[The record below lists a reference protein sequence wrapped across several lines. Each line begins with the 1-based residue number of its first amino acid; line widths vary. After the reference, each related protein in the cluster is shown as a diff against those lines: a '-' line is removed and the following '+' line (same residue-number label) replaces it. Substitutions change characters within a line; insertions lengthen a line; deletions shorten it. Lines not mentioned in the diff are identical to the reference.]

1 MNLRN
6 FVKSSHIYLKSQFTL
21 DRRSHHNSFLRTL
34 DYGKDINIR
43 TNLLKVNG
51 YINGEKEEL
60 TLVPF
65 YPRGNRNPKSQ
76 CMVVWIKEE

>member
-1 MNLRN
+1 MCN
-6 FVKSSHIYLKSQFTL
+6 ITILKTIEIAIDKNRDFKIIEDGETFIRKL
-21 DRRSHHNSFLRTL
+21 DN
-34 DYGKDINIR
+34 GKDVNIM

-60 TLVPF
+60 TLIPF
-65 YPRGNRNPKSQ
+65 YLRAKRNPKSQ